1 MKNRILQKNISKKK
15 NSRSLNYLKALP
27 NKTLVTL
34 SKLAKSF
41 LLPISLLPIA
51 GIFIGVGAAIT
62 TQVAKGFGGDPT
74 LYQTNGF

>member
-1 MKNRILQKNISKKK
+1 MKRNIFLQGRNAFNLAKYGK
-15 NSRSLNYLKALP
+15 YFKALP

-62 TQVAKGFGGDPT
+62 TQIAKFYGGDAA
-74 LYQTNGF
+74 LYQLNGG